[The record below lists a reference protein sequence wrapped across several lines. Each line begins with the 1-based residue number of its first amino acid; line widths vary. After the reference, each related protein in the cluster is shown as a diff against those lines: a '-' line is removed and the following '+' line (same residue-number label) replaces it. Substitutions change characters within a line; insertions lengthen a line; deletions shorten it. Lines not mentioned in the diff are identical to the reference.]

1 MMDLIESVRNG
12 FEKKDLT
19 LISIAVA
26 IFVVI
31 ITVVL
36 FWIVGRRKNL
46 QRGVLIVGLSGAGKT
61 LLFSRLVA
69 SKNVETYTS
78 MKENSSSYKVLN
90 KGVLKLIDVPGN
102 ERLRSKYLDEFKSCA
117 RGFIFVID
125 SLSFSSEIRDV
136 AELLYTIL
144 GDSVVSY
151 NCPPFL
157 IICNKQDETMAKSSK
172 VIQSQLEKEINML
185 RVTKNARLDSIDD
198 TGNNNTYLGQRG
210 KDFQFSDL
218 KPVIVEF
225 TESIAR
231 ELENNEIS
239 VKAVSE
245 WLYKIA

>member
-61 LLFSRLVA
+61 LLFSR
-69 SKNVETYTS
+69 
-78 MKENSSSYKVLN
+78 
-90 KGVLKLIDVPGN
+90 GVLKLIDVPGN

-117 RGFIFVID
+117 R
-125 SLSFSSEIRDV
+125 
-136 AELLYTIL
+136 LLYTIL

>member
-117 RGFIFVID
+117 R
-125 SLSFSSEIRDV
+125 
-136 AELLYTIL
+136 LLYTIL

>member
-61 LLFSRLVA
+61 LLFSR
-69 SKNVETYTS
+69 
-78 MKENSSSYKVLN
+78 
-90 KGVLKLIDVPGN
+90 GVLKLIDVPGN